1 MPPVALVVVA
11 IASVQ
16 VGAALSKSLFD
27 EIGPGGTVLVRVA
40 AAALVLCLVWRPSIA
55 GRSRR
60 ELGLILPF
68 ACVLAGMNLAFYA
81 ALERLPLG
89 IVVTFEFVG
98 PLGVAVLGSRKP
110 LDLAWVGLA
119 AAGILLLS
127 DFGTAD
133 LDGVGV
139 ALALTAGAFWG
150 AYILLTARVGQAFP
164 GGSGLSLA
172 MLLAVIPLA
181 PIGIADGGSEL
192 LVPSVLLRGSRGGHS
207 LLRDPAS
214 ARAGG
219 AAPPADRRLRRADEP
234 GAGGCRS
241 RRLRRARRRPGHP
254 RGGRDHAGGGRKR
267 RRGSR
272 RHAWRRAMPDV
283 ECYAPVGVAVG
294 SVPVLPG
301 SGPAGWTR
309 TMSSVVRGAPHP
321 EQNAK
326 RAGTAS
332 TTSEHA

>member
-1 MPPVALVVVA
+1 MPPVALVVIA

-40 AAALVLCLVWRPSIA
+40 AAALVLALVWRPSIA

-192 LVPSVLLRGSRGGHS
+192 LVPSVLLVGAAVGILSSAIPQALELEALRHLPTGVFGVLMS
-207 LLRDPAS
+207 LEPAVAALVGFVVLGEDLATREVVAIMLVVAAS
-214 ARAGG
+214 AG
-219 AAPPADRRLRRADEP
+219 AA
-234 GAGGCRS
+234 
-241 RRLRRARRRPGHP
+241 
-254 RGGRDHAGGGRKR
+254 
-267 RRGSR
+267 
-272 RHAWRRAMPDV
+272 
-283 ECYAPVGVAVG
+283 
-294 SVPVLPG
+294 
-301 SGPAGWTR
+301 
-309 TMSSVVRGAPHP
+309 RGATVAPRD
-321 EQNAK
+321 A
-326 RAGTAS
+326 
-332 TTSEHA
+332 

>member
-1 MPPVALVVVA
+1 MPPVALVVFA

-40 AAALVLCLVWRPSIA
+40 AAALVLSLVWRPSIA

-119 AAGILLLS
+119 AVGILLLS

-133 LDGVGV
+133 LDRVGV

-192 LVPSVLLRGSRGGHS
+192 LVPSVLLVGAAVGILSSAIPQALELEALRHLPTGVFGVLMS
-207 LLRDPAS
+207 LEPAVAALVGFVVLGEDLATREVVAIMLVVAAS
-214 ARAGG
+214 AG
-219 AAPPADRRLRRADEP
+219 AA
-234 GAGGCRS
+234 
-241 RRLRRARRRPGHP
+241 
-254 RGGRDHAGGGRKR
+254 
-267 RRGSR
+267 
-272 RHAWRRAMPDV
+272 
-283 ECYAPVGVAVG
+283 
-294 SVPVLPG
+294 
-301 SGPAGWTR
+301 
-309 TMSSVVRGAPHP
+309 RGATLAPRD
-321 EQNAK
+321 A
-326 RAGTAS
+326 
-332 TTSEHA
+332 

>member
-1 MPPVALVVVA
+1 MPPVALVVIA

-40 AAALVLCLVWRPSIA
+40 AAALVLALVWRPSIA

-89 IVVTFEFVG
+89 IVVTLEFVG

-133 LDGVGV
+133 LDRVGV

-192 LVPSVLLRGSRGGHS
+192 LVPSVLLVGAAVGILSSAIPQALEMEALRHLPTGVFGVLMS
-207 LLRDPAS
+207 LEPAVAALVGFVVLGEALATREVVAIMLVVAAS
-214 ARAGG
+214 AG
-219 AAPPADRRLRRADEP
+219 AA
-234 GAGGCRS
+234 
-241 RRLRRARRRPGHP
+241 
-254 RGGRDHAGGGRKR
+254 
-267 RRGSR
+267 
-272 RHAWRRAMPDV
+272 
-283 ECYAPVGVAVG
+283 
-294 SVPVLPG
+294 
-301 SGPAGWTR
+301 
-309 TMSSVVRGAPHP
+309 RGATVAPRD
-321 EQNAK
+321 A
-326 RAGTAS
+326 
-332 TTSEHA
+332 

>member
-1 MPPVALVVVA
+1 MPPVALVVIA

-40 AAALVLCLVWRPSIA
+40 AAALVLALVWRPSIA

-127 DFGTAD
+127 DFGAAD

-139 ALALTAGAFWG
+139 ALALTAGVFWG

-192 LVPSVLLRGSRGGHS
+192 LVPSVLLVGAAVGILSSAIPQALEMEALRHLPTGVFGVLMS
-207 LLRDPAS
+207 LEPAVAALVGFVVLGEDLATREVVAIMLVVAAS
-214 ARAGG
+214 AG
-219 AAPPADRRLRRADEP
+219 AA
-234 GAGGCRS
+234 
-241 RRLRRARRRPGHP
+241 
-254 RGGRDHAGGGRKR
+254 
-267 RRGSR
+267 
-272 RHAWRRAMPDV
+272 
-283 ECYAPVGVAVG
+283 
-294 SVPVLPG
+294 
-301 SGPAGWTR
+301 
-309 TMSSVVRGAPHP
+309 RGATVAPRD
-321 EQNAK
+321 A
-326 RAGTAS
+326 
-332 TTSEHA
+332 

>member
-1 MPPVALVVVA
+1 VPPVALVVFA

-40 AAALVLCLVWRPSIA
+40 AAALVLALVWRPSIA

-192 LVPSVLLRGSRGGHS
+192 LVPSVLLVGAAVGILSSAIPQALELEALRHLPTGVFGVLMS
-207 LLRDPAS
+207 LEPAVAALVGFVVLGEDLATREVVAIMLVVAAS
-214 ARAGG
+214 AG
-219 AAPPADRRLRRADEP
+219 AA
-234 GAGGCRS
+234 
-241 RRLRRARRRPGHP
+241 
-254 RGGRDHAGGGRKR
+254 
-267 RRGSR
+267 
-272 RHAWRRAMPDV
+272 
-283 ECYAPVGVAVG
+283 
-294 SVPVLPG
+294 
-301 SGPAGWTR
+301 
-309 TMSSVVRGAPHP
+309 RGATVVP
-321 EQNAK
+321 
-326 RAGTAS
+326 RDV
-332 TTSEHA
+332 

>member
-1 MPPVALVVVA
+1 VPPVALVVFA

-40 AAALVLCLVWRPSIA
+40 AAALVLALVWRPSIA

-89 IVVTFEFVG
+89 IVVTLEFAG

-110 LDLAWVGLA
+110 VDLAWVGLA

-192 LVPSVLLRGSRGGHS
+192 LVPSVLLVGAAVGILSSAIPQALELEALRHLPTGVFGVLMS
-207 LLRDPAS
+207 LEPAVAALVGFVVLGEDLATREVVAIMLVVAAS
-214 ARAGG
+214 AG
-219 AAPPADRRLRRADEP
+219 AARA
-234 GAGGCRS
+234 ATV
-241 RRLRRARRRPGHP
+241 AP
-254 RGGRDHAGGGRKR
+254 R
-267 RRGSR
+267 
-272 RHAWRRAMPDV
+272 DV
-283 ECYAPVGVAVG
+283 
-294 SVPVLPG
+294 
-301 SGPAGWTR
+301 
-309 TMSSVVRGAPHP
+309 
-321 EQNAK
+321 
-326 RAGTAS
+326 
-332 TTSEHA
+332 

>member
-1 MPPVALVVVA
+1 MPPVALVVIA

-27 EIGPGGTVLVRVA
+27 EIGPGGTVFVRVA
-40 AAALVLCLVWRPSIA
+40 AAALVLALVWRPSIA

-192 LVPSVLLRGSRGGHS
+192 LVPSVLLVGAAVGILSSAIPQALELEALRHLPTGVFGVLMS
-207 LLRDPAS
+207 LEPAVAALVGFVVLGEDLATREVVAIMLVVAAS
-214 ARAGG
+214 AG
-219 AAPPADRRLRRADEP
+219 AA
-234 GAGGCRS
+234 
-241 RRLRRARRRPGHP
+241 
-254 RGGRDHAGGGRKR
+254 
-267 RRGSR
+267 
-272 RHAWRRAMPDV
+272 
-283 ECYAPVGVAVG
+283 
-294 SVPVLPG
+294 
-301 SGPAGWTR
+301 
-309 TMSSVVRGAPHP
+309 RGATVAPRD
-321 EQNAK
+321 A
-326 RAGTAS
+326 
-332 TTSEHA
+332 

>member
-1 MPPVALVVVA
+1 M
-11 IASVQ
+11 Q

-40 AAALVLCLVWRPSIA
+40 AAALVLSLVWRPSIA

-139 ALALTAGAFWG
+139 ALALTAGVFWG

-192 LVPSVLLRGSRGGHS
+192 LVPSVLLVGAAVGILSSAIPQALELEALRHLATGVFGVLMS
-207 LLRDPAS
+207 LEPAVAALVGFVLLGEDLATREVVAIMLVVAAS
-214 ARAGG
+214 AG
-219 AAPPADRRLRRADEP
+219 AA
-234 GAGGCRS
+234 
-241 RRLRRARRRPGHP
+241 
-254 RGGRDHAGGGRKR
+254 
-267 RRGSR
+267 
-272 RHAWRRAMPDV
+272 
-283 ECYAPVGVAVG
+283 
-294 SVPVLPG
+294 
-301 SGPAGWTR
+301 
-309 TMSSVVRGAPHP
+309 RGATVAPRD
-321 EQNAK
+321 A
-326 RAGTAS
+326 
-332 TTSEHA
+332 